1 VTDRSVDVTDGD
13 LFRPL
18 LVLSAPIVAS
28 QVLQVAYNL
37 ADTFWVGRIG
47 ADAVSFVA
55 SALTTGAWFLRGTW
69 TDNVVDPEDVDAPG
83 DVDVAD

>member
-1 VTDRSVDVTDGD
+1 MTDRSVDVTDGD

-47 ADAVSFVA
+47 ADAVA
-55 SALTTGAWFLRGTW
+55 SALTTETWFLRGTW
-69 TDNVVDPEDVDAPG
+69 TDNVVDPEDVNAPG